1 MILSRLPR
9 QQAKL
14 NFQITERFRR
24 TLMSLHKSLLI
35 CSKWRIMLE
44 LNVNV
49 ELINKKKVQFEDW
62 KMAFNKRCFNS

>member
-1 MILSRLPR
+1 
-9 QQAKL
+9 
-14 NFQITERFRR
+14 
-24 TLMSLHKSLLI
+24 
-35 CSKWRIMLE
+35 MLE